1 MANKELKDVKLFV
14 DFSQAENRENIV
26 SMENISTSFGKIA
39 KVIADLEAG
48 KFSNSAKINDVEVT
62 GELDSVSDL
71 KIPGKSVA
79 GTEYTVD
86 GTQYTAESGAEIYNS
101 YTDNYGIG
109 SNSSTFGWGNK
120 NFSDNGI
127 VGGSQN
133 NVYNFGSFV
142 FGSSN
147 NVGSSSSS
155 GNYGYVLGSGNTIS
169 STGSHNTAIGEQNT
183 ISGSSTRC
191 VAMGHGNTINDT
203 YATSTNTQSYGL
215 GNTVSGE
222 LNFVRGFINNVKGK
236 YTSVDGWNNTIA
248 GGYCDRIEGY
258 KNNISSSGQYSHIE
272 GNTHTI
278 SGQYQNT
285 HVEGNNNSIKNTV
298 NGIHVEG
305 AYNTINGECDQI
317 SVSGTNNTLSGMCNS
332 GSTISGSYNTI
343 NGCWSTY
350 VGGANNNVSLLGQG
364 FVHGYNL
371 LVNGSHNSTT
381 LGKNNVEDTAGDY
394 CFVIGNGESASARSN
409 ALAVTWGGEIVSATG
424 KVLSSNDYTLEDK
437 TKLSSIENGANKT
450 VIDDALDRTS
460 TNPVENRAVTN
471 KFAVLSSTIGVAET
485 RNLLPNNC
493 TTRTINGVTVTKNS
507 DGTLTLD
514 GSCSEKTILCY
525 NMSTG
530 ATTESGQYS
539 TKAVLAPGTYRG
551 WLGHAHA
558 LLSLE
563 ICLSSTTNT
572 IERTI
577 RVMHGI
583 KFTIPVGYKYVWV
596 RLTCYG
602 AASFDNFYVWPMI
615 SHSDDDL
622 DLTGYIPYSPSVY
635 CMLEDKVDAVYG
647 KGLSTNDYT
656 DLEKA
661 KLASITNPM
670 VIKGTVSSALDL
682 PTTAEI
688 GWIYFVG
695 ADGSSEY
702 DEYVYTENST
712 WEVIG
717 HTTID
722 MSGYVQTT
730 DIATTTNVG
739 LVKPDGVT
747 LTANTDGVLSAV
759 TGTEDEIDAMF
770 SDTDWEY

>member
-48 KFSNSAKINDVEVT
+48 KFSNSAKINDVDVT

-101 YTDNYGIG
+101 YTDNFGIG
-109 SNSSTFGWGNK
+109 SNSTTFGWGNK

-169 STGSHNTAIGEQNT
+169 STGSHNTTIGEQNT

-191 VAMGHGNTINDT
+191 VAIGQGNTINDT

-236 YTSVDGWNNTIA
+236 YTSVDGWNNTIV

-272 GNTHTI
+272 GNNHTI

-305 AYNTINGECDQI
+305 AYNTINGECDHI

-409 ALAVTWGGEIVSATG
+409 ALSVTWDGEIESATGKVLSTNDFTDELKTKLDEIASATINGVGISGTLQSTYDLGIAGKVLEVGKTYEWENGTYTVEEGAEIFNRYSYPMNIAIGKYSHAEGYNTRSVGRYSHSGGYYTGAMSDYQTAIGKNNAIDEDGQYAFIIGNGASNNDRSNALAVTWDGEIVSATG
-424 KVLSSNDYTLEDK
+424 K
-437 TKLSSIENGANKT
+437 
-450 VIDDALDRTS
+450 
-460 TNPVENRAVTN
+460 
-471 KFAVLSSTIGVAET
+471 
-485 RNLLPNNC
+485 
-493 TTRTINGVTVTKNS
+493 
-507 DGTLTLD
+507 
-514 GSCSEKTILCY
+514 
-525 NMSTG
+525 
-530 ATTESGQYS
+530 
-539 TKAVLAPGTYRG
+539 
-551 WLGHAHA
+551 
-558 LLSLE
+558 
-563 ICLSSTTNT
+563 
-572 IERTI
+572 
-577 RVMHGI
+577 
-583 KFTIPVGYKYVWV
+583 
-596 RLTCYG
+596 
-602 AASFDNFYVWPMI
+602 
-615 SHSDDDL
+615 
-622 DLTGYIPYSPSVY
+622 
-635 CMLEDKVDAVYG
+635 
-647 KGLSTNDYT
+647 GLSEANFTSD
-656 DLEKA
+656 EKA

-670 VIKGTVSSALDL
+670 VIKGTVASATEL

-770 SDTDWEY
+770 ADTDWEY